1 MFLDEM
7 QKRYPSESEFSSFFG
22 TFTGIGA
29 VLIFLGQT
37 LVFNRYV
44 ARFGLLAAMIALPIV
59 LGTFGLRVVAA
70 GGMNSGILFFWMIVV
85 QRMGY
90 MVVGSVMDDP
100 AQGVLLQAVPPS
112 QQGSLTRLI
121 GGIVAPITTAIAGAM
136 LLLQTTLDSGAV
148 TLNLVL
154 LPVIVVWIVLSV
166 LARNGYVTAILETVT
181 RRSLPKAT
189 LDMAPDVMAELV
201 APKLQSGSPGEVIY
215 CLRLLEEARHSSL
228 ARRLLE
234 QLDQDEPVVIRYVL
248 ERIESLHLTEA
259 ADRIRQVIDFGAD
272 GIRSRAVIAYYALKE
287 DESVEEIGRY
297 LESDDRDLQQGAIV
311 SVLPIELLSW
321 QWQARRHYQCNPR
334 KHR

>member
-1 MFLDEM
+1 
-7 QKRYPSESEFSSFFG
+7 
-22 TFTGIGA
+22 
-29 VLIFLGQT
+29 
-37 LVFNRYV
+37 
-44 ARFGLLAAMIALPIV
+44 
-59 LGTFGLRVVAA
+59 
-70 GGMNSGILFFWMIVV
+70 
-85 QRMGY
+85 
-90 MVVGSVMDDP
+90 
-100 AQGVLLQAVPPS
+100 
-112 QQGSLTRLI
+112 
-121 GGIVAPITTAIAGAM
+121 
-136 LLLQTTLDSGAV
+136 
-148 TLNLVL
+148 
-154 LPVIVVWIVLSV
+154 VLSV